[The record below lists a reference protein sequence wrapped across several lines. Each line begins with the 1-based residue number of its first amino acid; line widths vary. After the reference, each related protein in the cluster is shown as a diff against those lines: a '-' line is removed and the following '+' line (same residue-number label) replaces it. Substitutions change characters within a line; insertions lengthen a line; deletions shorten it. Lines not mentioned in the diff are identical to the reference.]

1 MYVIKNQQIMLTIKE
16 FNALYTAYKR
26 EKYKNIKLHHVKGFV
41 LYKEKKTKTTSELK
55 KDKNNIPYYER
66 TVKIL
71 DKPKITFDVNQ
82 FNKLIVEYL
91 NMFTNPIK
99 ANITNT
105 AGKYIPNV
113 GYVHNKADRG
123 RSDITAQYSDFEL
136 CIETKQKYEKQLDS
150 QKEFEAMTKNQ
161 SFRKYCIC
169 RDFENFQIEMKKI
182 FKNLP

>member
-1 MYVIKNQQIMLTIKE
+1 MYVIKNQQIMLTLKE

-26 EKYKNIKLHHVKGFV
+26 EKCINIKLHHVKPFKLIKTV
-41 LYKEKKTKTTSELK
+41 KQKIEKELK
-55 KDKNNIPYYER
+55 QDANGIPYYDR
-66 TVKIL
+66 TVIKL
-71 DKPKITFDVNQ
+71 EKPKVTFDVNQ
-82 FNKLIVEYL
+82 FNRLIVEYL
-91 NMFTNPIK
+91 KMYTNPIR
-99 ANITNT
+99 ASITNT
-105 AGKYIPNV
+105 AGKYIPNI

-169 RDFENFQIEMKKI
+169 RDFESFQIEMKKI